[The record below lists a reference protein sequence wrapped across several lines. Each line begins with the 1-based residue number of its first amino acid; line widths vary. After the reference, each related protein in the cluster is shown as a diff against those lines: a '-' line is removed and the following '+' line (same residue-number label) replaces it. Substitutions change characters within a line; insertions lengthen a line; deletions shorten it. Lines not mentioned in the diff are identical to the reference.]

1 MNEIIEFAK
10 IEKIRRAEKVAENCK
25 EINTWTIV
33 GFFIM
38 LGLNI
43 VGIVP
48 DFMVYAYILLGTII
62 LAVSTILLAV
72 QNVKV
77 FELEDEYEDEEV

>member
-1 MNEIIEFAK
+1 MNEFMEFAK
-10 IEKIRRAEKVAENCK
+10 IAERKRAEEIVETCK
-25 EINTWTIV
+25 GINTWTIAI
-33 GFFIM
+33 FFIM